1 MKNIF
6 SKHKAAKFNAPF
18 TDLKN
23 YRFFGDEMEV
33 LGSRLDAARKSLA
46 NSGTDWARWYWQ
58 ETVNRL
64 MLQWKNLPVLHDAD
78 AQMTQMPRW
87 NIDYEYWECGYENY
101 GIDDKLFDKL
111 FGKTNLNDSW
121 ERSRNERLQKCQC

>member
-6 SKHKAAKFNAPF
+6 AKHKAAKFNAPSV
-18 TDLKN
+18 DLKN

-46 NSGTDWARWYWQ
+46 NSTTDWARWYWQ

-64 MLQWKNLPVLHDAD
+64 MLHWKNLPVLHDAD

-87 NIDYEYWECGYENY
+87 HIEYNFWERGYENY
-101 GIDDKLFDKL
+101 GIDDKLFDTV
-111 FGKTNLNDSW
+111 FRGTNLNNSW
-121 ERSRNERLQKCQC
+121 ERSRNERLQKCRC